1 MDRLILF
8 RHGKAERDSASG
20 RDFDRRLAPRGVKE
34 AAAQARVLADMGL
47 SPDLVLVSPA
57 ARTRETWEA
66 AAPAFAAPEL
76 RYERGLYNAEAD
88 NVRAVVETAADAPGV
103 VMVVGHNPGLQ
114 DLAVELLKE
123 GSAPRELVDQVARRF
138 PTSVAVVFLIDSG
151 GRPTFDGFMLPDRS
165 DA

>member
-20 RDFDRRLAPRGVKE
+20 FDIDRRLAPRGVKE
-34 AAAQARVLADMGL
+34 AAAQARLLAEMGL
-47 SPDLVLVSPA
+47 SPNLVLVSPA
-57 ARTRETWEA
+57 ARTKETWEA
-66 AAPAFAAPEL
+66 AAPAFAPPEL

-88 NVRAVVETAADAPGV
+88 NVREVVETAADTPGV

-114 DLAVELLKE
+114 DLAIELLRE

-138 PTSVAVVFLIDSG
+138 PTSVAIVFLIDSR